1 MLRKLIIVAW
11 LVLPGFSAASGSAHV
26 LDSVKL
32 QSVVKQLQD
41 DGFFNASN
49 PDYLHKKPYESATF
63 FIKEKD
69 STRLFSPKQF
79 IGFQDSWLFGMLN
92 NGYPFASYTIL
103 PDTSFGQFIQV
114 TVDRQQGML
123 CLYDSISSNGLKLSP
138 YFLRKTSGLATGLPY
153 NEDDVQRFRSKM
165 LAISGYTLKGEAVP
179 SFHFGRFVLNHAVVR
194 QKRDRLSGL
203 LGLANEQGQKPII
216 TGEADAAFYDLF
228 GHGISCYSRW
238 RRFQERSQELF
249 AGAELPYLMGT
260 PFITGVHLGLE
271 KYDTVYTRLK
281 RSLELRFPISRQW
294 RWSFGYE
301 RTGITGLGID
311 TFFVKARRSLPYNA
325 PSRSTGYMVSIEK
338 SSATTEVFPRRG
350 LSFRTEA
357 TLGSRTWLRDANV
370 ASITWRNDEGA
381 VENVYDSL
389 QRIGKLRQTTLKL
402 RYSGAIYFTVIK
414 NWVGAISLLGE
425 EYRAPNINFSEL
437 SRWGGINSI
446 RGFNEQRIFANA
458 FHMVNFEFRYMAG
471 TTGYVAPFVSA
482 AGYRNA
488 TSDDKSM
495 QFIHSMGLSGALKT
509 GAGVLRFAWAL
520 GNDGNG
526 FVFRDAK
533 FHLGLSNAF

>member
-1 MLRKLIIVAW
+1 MAG
-11 LVLPGFSAASGSAHV
+11 LVLPGFLVAGRLGHESDSLDLNSAIR
-26 LDSVKL
+26 
-32 QSVVKQLQD
+32 QLQH
-41 DGFFNASN
+41 DGFFNAIN
-49 PDYLHKKPYESATF
+49 PEYRQKKPSEGAVI

-69 STRLFSPKQF
+69 STRIFSPKQF
-79 IGFQDSWLFGMLN
+79 IDFQDSWLLGMLKT
-92 NGYPFASYTIL
+92 GYPFANYVIS
-103 PDTSFGQFIQV
+103 PDTAFGKVVQV
-114 TVDRQQGML
+114 TVNRQQGLL
-123 CLYDSISSNGLKLSP
+123 CLYDSISNNGLKLSP
-138 YFLRKTSGLATGLPY
+138 YFLRKIGGLAPGLPF

-165 LAISGYTLKGEAVP
+165 LAVNGYSLNGEAVP
-179 SFHFGRFVLNHAVVR
+179 SFYFGRFVLNHAVVR

-203 LGLANEQGQKPII
+203 LGLATEQGKTPVI

-228 GHGISCYSRW
+228 GHGLSFYSRW

-249 AGAELPYLMGT
+249 AGTELPYLLGT
-260 PFITGVHLGLE
+260 PFIAGLHLGLE

-281 RSLELRFPISRQW
+281 RSLELRFPISRHW

-311 TFFVKARRSLPYNA
+311 TFFVKARRSLPFNA
-325 PSRSTGYMVSIEK
+325 PSRSSGYMVSIEK
-338 SSATTEVFPRRG
+338 ISVASVVFPRRG
-350 LSFRTEA
+350 LSIRTEA
-357 TLGSRTWLRDANV
+357 TLGSRIWLREANV
-370 ASITWRNDEGA
+370 ASVSWRNGEGA
-381 VENVYDSL
+381 LENMYDSL
-389 QRIGKLRQTTLKL
+389 QRIGKLRQTTFRI
-402 RYSGAIYFTVIK
+402 RYSGAVYFPVLK
-414 NWVGAISLLGE
+414 NWVGTISLLGE
-425 EYRAPNINFSEL
+425 EYRAPNMNFSEL

-446 RGFNEQRIFANA
+446 RGFNEQRIFANS

-471 TTGYVAPFVSA
+471 TSGYVAPFVSA

-488 TSDDKSM
+488 TDASNKM